1 MGGGPAGSQRR
12 LTYGGLQQLPVLA
25 GAVLWSRAIPLLLK
39 LVLLLFNEC
48 ALGAAYP
55 VERDLVV
62 VTADVF
68 QFTYCPVVQRGHLQ
82 DYLLGVLETPLEV
95 RERQFCSGGQCVRVG
110 DCVRIEMSKPSTDI
124 VFLVVS

>member
-39 LVLLLFNEC
+39 LLLVLFNEC

-62 VTADVF
+62 VAADVF
-68 QFTYCPVVQRGHLQ
+68 QLTYCP
-82 DYLLGVLETPLEV
+82 LERRKQPRSLTVE
-95 RERQFCSGGQCVRVG
+95 QFQKLSAELHEPHRT
-110 DCVRIEMSKPSTDI
+110 I
-124 VFLVVS
+124 